1 VNQPSPLFSRALTVI
16 AAAVLA
22 FDGAA
27 LAALGW
33 WGHRP
38 MLALIGVVFF
48 VSSGLVLL
56 YWRWYRKRLKDIESA
71 QRALAEEA
79 REIQRVLRER

>member
-1 VNQPSPLFSRALTVI
+1 MSPTIARTLTIV

-27 LAALGW
+27 LAGLGW
-33 WGHRP
+33 WSGRL
-38 MLALIGVVFF
+38 MLGLIGLVCF

-56 YWRWYRKRLKDIESA
+56 YWRWYQRRLDDIAAARRE
-71 QRALAEEA
+71 LGDEA
-79 REIQRVLRER
+79 RELRRLL

>member
-1 VNQPSPLFSRALTVI
+1 MI

-33 WGHRP
+33 WGQRP
-38 MLALIGVVFF
+38 MLVLIGVVFF

-56 YWRWYRKRLKDIESA
+56 YWRWYRKRLADIASA
-71 QRALAEEA
+71 QQALGEEA
-79 REIQRVLRER
+79 REIQRLLGKR

>member
-1 VNQPSPLFSRALTVI
+1 VSSVFSRTLTVI

-27 LAALGW
+27 LATLGW
-33 WGHRP
+33 WGRRP
-38 MLALIGVVFF
+38 MLALIGLVFF

-56 YWRWYRKRLKDIESA
+56 YWRWYRRRLDDITGA
-71 QRALAEEA
+71 RRALNEEA
-79 REIQRVLRER
+79 REIQRLLGEK

>member
-1 VNQPSPLFSRALTVI
+1 MLTVV

-27 LAALGW
+27 LALLGYW
-33 WGHRP
+33 SDRLVLSLVG
-38 MLALIGVVFF
+38 LVFF

-56 YWRWYRKRLKDIESA
+56 YWRWYRRRLDDIA
-71 QRALAEEA
+71 TARRALGDDA
-79 REIQRVLRER
+79 REMRDLLREK